1 MKRTVF
7 LSLVSIVLLT
17 AAGCQTA
24 YYATME
30 KFGVHKR
37 DILVDRVQEARDEQ
51 QEAKQEFSSA
61 LARFR
66 SVVNFDSGDLQ
77 QKYDNLSADYDRC
90 AGKADAVKSRISKV
104 EDVAEA
110 LFKEW
115 EGEIAEY
122 TNASL
127 KQSSQNQMIET
138 RARYEKVVRAMRRA
152 EQKIQP
158 VLSAFKDQVLFLK
171 HNLNARAI
179 SSLQTELKSVEND
192 IATLIKEMETSIN
205 EANRFIAQMGK

>member
-1 MKRTVF
+1 MRTRAHLLF
-7 LSLVSIVLLT
+7 LTLT
-17 AAGCQTA
+17 LAASSGCQTA

-51 QEAKQEFSSA
+51 QEAKEEFSSA

-66 SVVNFDSGDLQ
+66 SVINFDGGALQ

-90 AGKADAVKSRISKV
+90 AAKADAVKSRISKV
-104 EDVAEA
+104 EDVAKA

-138 RARYEKVVRAMRRA
+138 QARYEKVVRAMRRA

-158 VLSAFKDQVLFLK
+158 VLAAFKDQVLFLK

-179 SSLQTELKSVEND
+179 SSLQNELKSVEGD
-192 IATLIKEMETSIN
+192 IASLIAEMETSIN
-205 EANRFIAQMGK
+205 EANKFIAQMGK

>member
-66 SVVNFDSGDLQ
+66 SVVNFDGGDLQ

>member
-1 MKRTVF
+1 MKNVA
-7 LSLVSIVLLT
+7 LLIFVAILFS
-17 AAGCQTA
+17 AASGCQTA

-51 QEAKQEFSSA
+51 QEAKEEFSSA
-61 LARFR
+61 LDRFR
-66 SVVNFDSGDLQ
+66 SVVNFDGGDLQ

-90 AGKADAVKSRISKV
+90 AGKADAVKARINKV

-127 KQSSQNQMIET
+127 RQTSQNQMIET

-179 SSLQTELKSVEND
+179 SSLQSELKSVEGD

-205 EANRFIAQMGK
+205 